1 MIRLR
6 ESLVVAAF
14 AVAQMAI
21 GSSPVHAQQIVSR
34 EVTAAALF
42 PDTVLARDTS
52 VADAV
57 AREVSPATSAVFQ
70 FPSPAGI
77 VSGNALRLPSQI
89 DAGDTIPRRRSVAYS
104 EWYSRRLTIHRYG
117 SYAMLPLFVT
127 QYVLGNK
134 LINQKEDLYAGKRTI
149 PVDDKLRGTHGVVA
163 GTVGALFVVNTTTG
177 VWNLIE
183 SRHTE
188 EGRVRRTIHALT
200 MLTADA
206 GFAYTGYLGSQATD
220 RGPPQGRKHR
230 NVALGS
236 MLVSTAGAALMW
248 LGN

>member
-6 ESLVVAAF
+6 ESLIVAAL
-14 AVAQMAI
+14 AVAQTAI
-21 GSSPVHAQQIVSR
+21 ASSPIRAQQVELR
-34 EVTAAALF
+34 ETAAIALS
-42 PDTVLARDTS
+42 PDTVALRDTS
-52 VADAV
+52 AADSVTRENPAV
-57 AREVSPATSAVFQ
+57 ASPVFQ

-77 VSGNALRLPSQI
+77 VSGNALHLPSVL
-89 DAGDTIPRRRSVAYS
+89 DGDTIPRRRSVAYS

-117 SYAMLPLFVT
+117 SYVMLPLFVT
-127 QYVLGNK
+127 QFVLGSK
-134 LINQKEDLYAGKRTI
+134 LLNQKEDLYEGKRAI
-149 PVDDKLRGTHGVVA
+149 PVDDKLRSTHAVVA

-206 GFAYTGYLGSQATD
+206 GFAYTGYLGSKATD